1 MADSIRQKLIV
12 FTFAAG
18 MFLGLAFTTA
28 SFTAWRCCDD
38 ENTIRYLAS
47 SQAKMIA
54 LNVECSLSFNDNEDA
69 NSILDSLKTQ
79 NYIVFAGVYDNQ
91 NQLFAYYYRED
102 VQQSGFIPLPP
113 SKAKFKKH
121 NGYLVVSEPVMVDH
135 NLVGSVCLWAQP

>member
-1 MADSIRQKLIV
+1 MTDGIRKKLIV
-12 FTFAAG
+12 LTFAAG
-18 MFLGLAFTTA
+18 MFLGLVFTTA

-79 NYIVFAGVYDNQ
+79 NYIVFAGVYDNR